1 MTTMERRVVLIN
13 GVAQTNKNDSIIKPD
28 IMTTKSNH
36 VEEQNSQN
44 VNPESDS
51 NQVSRRDFLKTAA
64 LMGAALAVQ
73 PVLSSAGTVQNAL
86 GGGRK
91 SSQPG
96 RSDYNG
102 ITKRRILGTGKAA
115 VEVSALGLGM
125 MGMDYHRGEHPDRKA
140 MIRLT
145 HEAVGRGVTFIDT
158 AIGYGPYTNE
168 ELAGEALEPFKDKM
182 VYGTKFYD
190 GTATGPELEPYIREC
205 LESSLK
211 RLRIDSIDLYYL
223 HRYSGNVPIEEIVV
237 ILQKLIKEGKIKHY
251 GLSEVSAAT
260 IRKAHAVEPVTALQS
275 EYHLMWRE
283 PEKEILPTCKELG
296 IGFVPYSPVNRGF
309 LTGAINEYTRFDMG
323 NDNRNILPR
332 FTPEAIRSN
341 TRIVEVL
348 NSFGHTRGMTTAQ
361 VAQAWLL
368 AKEPWMVPI
377 TGTTKL
383 AHLEENLRSAEFEL
397 TTDEWRELEN
407 TVAKVEIVGDR
418 YPASEQSRVAH

>member
-1 MTTMERRVVLIN
+1 M
-13 GVAQTNKNDSIIKPD
+13 KS
-28 IMTTKSNH
+28 KSNK
-36 VEEQNSQN
+36 
-44 VNPESDS
+44 
-51 NQVSRRDFLKTAA
+51 VSRRSFLKIGAA
-64 LMGAALAVQ
+64 MGAAMCVPSVVTNAMGAN
-73 PVLSSAGTVQNAL
+73 SSAVINNSTTADNDLPFIKESRTLGNGKHAL
-86 GGGRK
+86 R
-91 SSQPG
+91 
-96 RSDYNG
+96 
-102 ITKRRILGTGKAA
+102 
-115 VEVSALGLGM
+115 VSALGLGM
-125 MGMDYHRGEHPDRKA
+125 MGMNYHRGPHPDKQA
-140 MIRLT
+140 MIKLT
-145 HEAVGRGVTFIDT
+145 RQAVERGVTFIDT

-168 ELAGEALEPFKDKM
+168 ELTGEALEPFKNKM

-190 GTATGPELEPYIREC
+190 GTDRGAALERYIQEC

-211 RLRIDSIDLYYL
+211 RLRIDTIDLYYL

-237 ILQKLIKEGKIKHY
+237 ILQKFIKEGKIKHY
-251 GLSEVSAAT
+251 GLSEVNAET

-283 PEKEILPTCKELG
+283 PEKNVLPVCKELG

-348 NSFGHTRGMTTAQ
+348 NAFGRTRGMTAAQ

-368 AKEPWMVPI
+368 TKEQWIVPI

-383 AHLEENLRSAEFEL
+383 AHLEENLRTLDFTLSPEEMA
-397 TTDEWRELEN
+397 ELEN
-407 TVAKVEIVGDR
+407 GVSQITIVGDR
-418 YPASEQSRVAH
+418 YPASEQQRVGH